1 MDNFFKTFRENLLLS
16 GVAYGI
22 LGILILIKPEPF
34 FNMIVYIFAAFFF
47 VMGIINLV
55 NHYRA
60 QKRGYSGSQLT
71 TGILLLAAALLI
83 LIFAKGI
90 VSIIP
95 FFLGLFI
102 LISGITQLL
111 QELQL
116 KKDGTAR
123 TGWFV
128 FSILMIVAGALLLFN
143 PFRSILLV
151 FQIFGGLLVVLG
163 VSRLVDFFRLR
174 NI

>member
-16 GVAYGI
+16 GIAYGI

-34 FNMIVYIFAAFFF
+34 FNVIVYIFAAFFGI
-47 VMGIINLV
+47 MGVINLI
-55 NHYRA
+55 NNYRA

-71 TGILLLAAALLI
+71 TGILLLVAAFLI
-83 LIFAKGI
+83 LIFAKAL

-95 FFLGLFI
+95 IFLGVFI
-102 LISGITQLL
+102 LISGITQLV

-116 KKDGTAR
+116 KKENAAR

-128 FSILMIVAGALLLFN
+128 FSILLIIAGALLLFN
-143 PFRSILLV
+143 PFRSVLLV
-151 FQIFGGLLVVLG
+151 FQIFGGLLVILG
-163 VSRLVDFFRLR
+163 ISRLMDFFRLR
-174 NI
+174 NV

>member
-16 GVAYGI
+16 GIGYSI
-22 LGILILIKPEPF
+22 LGVLILIKPEPF
-34 FNMIVYIFAAFFF
+34 FNIIVYIFAAFFG
-47 VMGIINLV
+47 VMGIINLI
-55 NHYRA
+55 NNQRA
-60 QKRGYSGSQLT
+60 KKRGYSSSQLT
-71 TGILLLAAALLI
+71 TGILLLVAALLI

-102 LISGITQLL
+102 LISGITQLM

-116 KKDGTAR
+116 KKDGVAR
-123 TGWFV
+123 TGWFI
-128 FSILMIVAGALLLFN
+128 FSILMIIAGALLLFN
-143 PFRSILLV
+143 PFRSVLLV

-163 VSRLVDFFRLR
+163 VSRLIDFFRLR
-174 NI
+174 NL